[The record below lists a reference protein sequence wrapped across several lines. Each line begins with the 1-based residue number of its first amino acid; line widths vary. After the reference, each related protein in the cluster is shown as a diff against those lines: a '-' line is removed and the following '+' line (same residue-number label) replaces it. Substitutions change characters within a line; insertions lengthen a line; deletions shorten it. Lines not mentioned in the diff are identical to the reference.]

1 MVTVLDVGRIFNRRF
16 FRNLLPFP
24 ASNHFSIGSLA
35 PPFELLDAQTDL
47 KIRLMDWVGTRPTD
61 PPVQK
66 RPVLLYFTRIFSEK
80 VYCPLCFPHIVEL
93 NQRYEEFVQR
103 GTEVFLITSTD
114 LAQSKIIIRDLG
126 LKMPVLSDPSCRIFR
141 LYRVGQSLGAPL
153 PAQFWIDAKGRL
165 RFRHLFSFLEP
176 NASVDRLLIAVDRI
190 RSGRQPEPLAPAVPP
205 EVEKATKSDI
215 KVPDSTETG
224 ELADAGAQV
233 NGV

>member
-1 MVTVLDVGRIFNRRF
+1 MDVGRLFNRRF

-24 ASNHFSIGSLA
+24 ASNHFFLGSLA

-47 KIRLMDWVGTRPTD
+47 RIRLMDWVGTRPTD

-80 VYCPLCFPHIVEL
+80 VYCPLCYPHIMEL
-93 NQRYEEFVQR
+93 NQRYEEFAQR
-103 GTEVFLITSTD
+103 GAEVFLITSID
-114 LAQSKIIIRDLG
+114 LPQSKTVVRDLG

-141 LYRVGQSLGAPL
+141 LYQVGQALGAPL
-153 PAQFWIDAKGRL
+153 PAQFWIDAKGRI

-176 NASVDRLLIAVDRI
+176 NASVDRLVVALDRI
-190 RSGRQPEPLAPAVPP
+190 RSGRQPEPQSSVAPVKSDVPI
-205 EVEKATKSDI
+205 KSDDI
-215 KVPDSTETG
+215 KVPGSTEMG
-224 ELADAGAQV
+224 ELADVGTQV